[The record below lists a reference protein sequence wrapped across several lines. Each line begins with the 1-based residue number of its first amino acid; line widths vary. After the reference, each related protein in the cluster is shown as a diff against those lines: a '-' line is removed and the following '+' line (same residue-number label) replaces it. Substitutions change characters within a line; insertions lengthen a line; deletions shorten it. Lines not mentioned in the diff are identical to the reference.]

1 MLSLNK
7 GQIEVETQ
15 DLEPELGGVVLLKE
29 GLIANLNG
37 EIGVSSILVT

>member
-7 GQIEVETQ
+7 GQIEAETQ

-29 GLIANLNG
+29 GLITNLNG
-37 EIGVSSILVT
+37 EIGVSKIT